1 MENQTRPR
9 PGIFMSLVVNTLS
22 VLAVAY
28 VLPGVHVAS
37 AWDAFWVAI
46 VLAILN
52 STLKPLLVIVTIP
65 FTILTFG
72 LFLLVINAMIIFFA
86 EGVLDGFTVDG
97 FWWAV
102 LFSFLITA
110 LNSFLY
116 NLSGREG

>member
-1 MENQTRPR
+1 MENQVRQR
-9 PGIFMSLVVNTLS
+9 PGILMSLVVNTLS

-28 VLPGVHVAS
+28 VLPGVRVDS

-52 STLKPLLVIVTIP
+52 STLKPLLVIITIP
-65 FTILTFG
+65 FTIVTFG

-86 EGVLDGFTVDG
+86 EGVLNGFAVDG

-110 LNSFLY
+110 LNSFLF
-116 NLSGREG
+116 NLSGKQG